1 MQTHRQTSEG
11 KFLNR
16 KQIIYEVY
24 EVQVCQELTDGDK
37 ENQDYKLRILINETL
52 GAKLNKSYRIN
63 RNLKKNKKTP
73 QNSGFNSTGSV
84 EAFNAFNA
92 GGGGEV

>member
-1 MQTHRQTSEG
+1 MQTHRQTSEV

-63 RNLKKNKKTP
+63 RNLKKKKN
-73 QNSGFNSTGSV
+73 NSGFNSTGSV

-92 GGGGEV
+92 EGEKSLTAF

>member
-1 MQTHRQTSEG
+1 MQTHRQTSEV

-63 RNLKKNKKTP
+63 RNFKKKN
-73 QNSGFNSTGSV
+73 NSGFNSTGSV

-92 GGGGEV
+92 EGEKSLTAF

>member
-1 MQTHRQTSEG
+1 MQTRRQTSEV

-24 EVQVCQELTDGDK
+24 EVQVCQELTNGDK

-63 RNLKKNKKTP
+63 RNLKKKQT

-92 GGGGEV
+92 EGGKV